1 MFSKYKGQFE
11 YLKKQPVRIGLLT
24 LVLLIACAGVFM
36 IGFITKGD
44 IKNIFTVIAVLGMLP
59 VAKLIVSFIMYI
71 KAESFTCPKE
81 LYNQIEKLCEGKDI
95 AYGYDFYLTS
105 YKINFPILSCLVYD
119 GSLIA
124 YLPDNKN
131 IKECKE
137 HIEKY
142 LSNNSITGIKVYVL
156 DNKDKFLDRFT
167 NIPSDYVQNDSDR
180 SAFAL
185 IKNLS
190 L

>member
-1 MFSKYKGQFE
+1 MQHSYKTRGTCASNITFDINDGKVSNIKFTGGCNGN
-11 YLKKQPVRIGLLT
+11 LKAI
-24 LVLLIACAGVFM
+24 
-36 IGFITKGD
+36 
-44 IKNIFTVIAVLGMLP
+44 
-59 VAKLIVSFIMYI
+59 S
-71 KAESFTCPKE
+71 
-81 LYNQIEKLCEGKDI
+81 KLCEGKDI